1 MKTPEK
7 SITTTR
13 RAALLGAAA
22 ASTAAALPA
31 MASAPSVAVD
41 PAPVDPMACPVVQI
55 HRELKRLQAAI
66 NALPGDID
74 DDDPLSE
81 AESAAEYKFAM
92 LPATSPL
99 GVALKLQELWGFS
112 FTRDGR
118 FIPSGFPLDDRL
130 KYGALR
136 DLYRMAGLEPPKLAR
151 PRPWRRKEMERLVE
165 TSG

>member
-13 RAALLGAAA
+13 RALLGAAVA
-22 ASTAAALPA
+22 ASSAAALPV
-31 MASAPSVAVD
+31 MASAVNVAVRPVFDD
-41 PAPVDPMACPVVQI
+41 PVACPAVQA
-55 HRELKRLQAAI
+55 HRDLKRLQTAL
-66 NALPGDID
+66 NALPGDIEED
-74 DDDPLSE
+74 HPLCE
-81 AESAAEYKFAM
+81 EESAAGYKFAM
-92 LPATSPL
+92 LPATSLL
-99 GVALKLQELWGFS
+99 GVALKLKELWGFS

-136 DLYRMAGLEPPKLAR
+136 DLYRMAGLEPPKLAK